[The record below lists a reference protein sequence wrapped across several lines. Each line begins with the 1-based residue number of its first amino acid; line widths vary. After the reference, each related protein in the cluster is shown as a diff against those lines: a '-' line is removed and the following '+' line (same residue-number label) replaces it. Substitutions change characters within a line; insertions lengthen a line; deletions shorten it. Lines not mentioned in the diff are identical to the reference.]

1 MQEYLTEG
9 KLDAL
14 HDYLDTY
21 NESLPDDSLVRFCEN
36 TAANAVL
43 LYFTQQAKENH
54 VDYIVKVNITN
65 DVFVSDVD
73 ISVLFGNLVENAVEA
88 CRKEFRNDRKILI
101 CANLTVSSFY
111 VTVDNTFSGM
121 LRYANDELPLTVI
134 FLYIQ

>member
-21 NESLPDDSLVRFCEN
+21 NESLPDDSLVRFCKN

-54 VDYIVKVNITN
+54 VDYIVKVNIPN
-65 DVFVSDVD
+65 DVFVSDAD
-73 ISVLFGNLVENAVEA
+73 ISVLFGNLVAE
-88 CRKEFRNDRKILI
+88 R
-101 CANLTVSSFY
+101 SSAMTGKF
-111 VTVDNTFSGM
+111 
-121 LRYANDELPLTVI
+121 
-134 FLYIQ
+134 